1 MTCVRP
7 IFLFALVVS
16 AAPARAQFPT
26 LGQTDTFQTNT
37 LQGWTQ
43 GANAPPANLTVT
55 TGGPGGAADLAMR
68 IVSQGGA
75 GAGSRFIAFNQ
86 TQWVGNYVGNG
97 VNTIEMDIRSEAAN
111 AATVNLRLGFRTAG
125 VGYVSTTPA
134 VLQNDGVWRRVTF
147 SITEAAMTPVGSPGP
162 FATFFSTP
170 QGEMRLF
177 SAASP
182 TTFNGDQMAVVVMID
197 NVRAGFTPVPEPFS
211 LGVLTGGVLL
221 ARRLVRRRR

>member
-1 MTCVRP
+1 MTFVRP
-7 IFLFALVVS
+7 ICLLALIAT

-55 TGGPGGAADLAMR
+55 TGGPAGAADLAMR
-68 IVSQGGA
+68 VASQGGV

-86 TQWVGNYVGNG
+86 SQWVGNYVAAG
-97 VNTIEMDIRSEAAN
+97 VNTIEMDVRSEATN
-111 AATVNLRLGFRTAG
+111 AATINLRLGFRTAG

-134 VLQNDGVWRRVTF
+134 VLQNDGVWRRITF
-147 SITEAAMTPVGSPGP
+147 SITEAAMTPVGSPDP
-162 FATFFSTP
+162 FATFFGTP

-177 SAASP
+177 SAANP

-197 NVRAGFTPVPEPFS
+197 NVRAGFTPVPEPMS
-211 LGVLTGGVLL
+211 LGVLTGAVLI